1 MMSLLARQWFV
12 IGLVLAIAIGA
23 LWPAIGANDSLLFPK
38 VSIHVAIAVAF
49 AVIGLTL
56 PTARIRSA
64 IGLWKGHLAIQ
75 LFSFALMPALAWLI
89 ALAVE
94 PFDPALATGVRIL
107 GCLPTTIATAA
118 LFTRAAGGDE
128 ALALCNTTLGN
139 LLGVVVTPG
148 LIVLIAERSGAIDLG
163 GAIAQIARD
172 VVVPFA
178 IGQLIRWP
186 WIAWSGEPPIWLR
199 QIPNV
204 CVLVIVLLVFAG
216 SVNSGGF
223 SVGPALV
230 LALGAASVLSIAGSL
245 IAWWWSSWRALG
257 LDHGQRIAVLFCAS
271 QKTLA
276 VGVPLIAVLFVGDPR
291 LALLTLPILVC
302 HPVQLVVGGIIA
314 ARLVALKG
322 AA

>member
-1 MMSLLARQWFV
+1 MIPWFTRHWFV
-12 IGLVLAIAIGA
+12 IGLVIAIAVGA
-23 LWPAIGANDSLLFPK
+23 LWPALGANDSLLFPK

-64 IGLWKGHLAIQ
+64 IGVWKGHLAIQ
-75 LFSFALMPALAWLI
+75 IGSFALMPALAWLI

-94 PFDPALATGVRIL
+94 PLDPALATGVRIL

-118 LFTRAAGGDE
+118 LFTRAASGDE

-148 LIVLIAERSGAIDLG
+148 LIVLIAERSGTIDLG
-163 GAIAQIARD
+163 GAITQIARD
-172 VVVPFA
+172 VVVPFV
-178 IGQLIRWP
+178 IGQLVRWP
-186 WIAWSGEPPIWLR
+186 WIAWSGEPPTWLR

-223 SVGPALV
+223 SVGSALV
-230 LALGAASVLSIAGSL
+230 LALGAAVALFTAGSL
-245 IAWWWSSWRALG
+245 IVWWWSSWRAFG
-257 LDHGQRIAVLFCAS
+257 FDHGQRIAVLFCAS

-276 VGVPLIAVLFVGDPR
+276 VGVPLIAVIFAGDQR
-291 LALLTLPILVC
+291 LALLTLPILIY
-302 HPVQLVVGGIIA
+302 HPVQLVVGGMIA
-314 ARLVALKG
+314 ARLAALKREY
-322 AA
+322 